1 MKDYYHNN
9 DLNLEFSVRQ
19 KIEIENLEII
29 LLDIPYNDDTVDNI
43 YGIHNQKILWRVQT
57 RNDLSNKLPYEQM
70 TIDTNANVIA
80 ATDFYG
86 RRSFIDEK
94 TGKIIKTDTVK

>member
-43 YGIHNQKILWRVQT
+43 YGIHNQKIA
-57 RNDLSNKLPYEQM
+57 
-70 TIDTNANVIA
+70 I
-80 ATDFYG
+80 
-86 RRSFIDEK
+86 
-94 TGKIIKTDTVK
+94 